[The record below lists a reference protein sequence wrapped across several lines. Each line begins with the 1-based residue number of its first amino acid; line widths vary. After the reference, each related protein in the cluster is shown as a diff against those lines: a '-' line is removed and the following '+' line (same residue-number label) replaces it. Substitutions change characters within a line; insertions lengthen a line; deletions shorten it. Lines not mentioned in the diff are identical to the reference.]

1 MLNRDMYLRKLL
13 LLSLI
18 AAGISSCGD
27 AQLGSDTAA
36 VEEVSPH
43 FGDQVAAGAE
53 LYATNC
59 AACHGTNLEGSTLGP
74 LLSGYTFVQRW
85 GTQTP
90 ALLLGNIQ
98 SNMPPGG
105 NENISED
112 DYLNIVAHILN
123 VNGVDTVS
131 EALTTASNFEIADN
145 ISQVV
150 AQRERSEP
158 PAPEGLTVKG
168 NTEDFVKFTPL
179 TQEKLRDPAPA
190 DWPMHRRNFY
200 AHSYSPL
207 DQINTENVKNL
218 RLEWVWNMHEGDSE
232 PAPLV
237 YNGIV

>member
-27 AQLGSDTAA
+27 VQLESGTAA
-36 VEEVSPH
+36 VEEMSPR
-43 FGDQVAAGAE
+43 FEDQVADGAE

-131 EALTTASNFEIADN
+131 EALTTASNLSLIH
-145 ISQVV
+145 I
-150 AQRERSEP
+150 
-158 PAPEGLTVKG
+158 
-168 NTEDFVKFTPL
+168 
-179 TQEKLRDPAPA
+179 
-190 DWPMHRRNFY
+190 
-200 AHSYSPL
+200 
-207 DQINTENVKNL
+207 
-218 RLEWVWNMHEGDSE
+218 
-232 PAPLV
+232 
-237 YNGIV
+237 